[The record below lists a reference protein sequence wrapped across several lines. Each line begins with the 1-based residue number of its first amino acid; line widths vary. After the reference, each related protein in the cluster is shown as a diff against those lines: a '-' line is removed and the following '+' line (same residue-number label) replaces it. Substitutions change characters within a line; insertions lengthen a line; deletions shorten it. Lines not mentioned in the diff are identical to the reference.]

1 MNFVGVNV
9 SIHKEGYRFIAIGI
23 VASLIFMLFSSLLT
37 WIAIILTVFCV
48 FFFRNPKRI
57 VPNDQNLITSPADG
71 TVVAINYDIP
81 PQELNLG
88 EEKRYKVSIFLSI
101 FNVHIN
107 RLPASG
113 KIKNIIYQPG
123 SFLNASLDKASVFN
137 ERNTLILEVN
147 NNPEKLMAF
156 NQIAGFV
163 ARRIVCDVHEGQ
175 EVKKGDIFGL
185 IRFGSRCDIWLPLG
199 AVPEVI
205 VGQTMIAGET
215 VISDLSKENS
225 ALREGTSI

>member
-1 MNFVGVNV
+1 MNFVGVNF
-9 SIHKEGYRFIAIGI
+9 SIHKEGYRFIAIGTI
-23 VASLIFMLFSSLLT
+23 ASLIFMLFSSLLT
-37 WIAIILTVFCV
+37 WIAIILTVFCF
-48 FFFRNPKRI
+48 FFFRNPKRV

-88 EEKRYKVSIFLSI
+88 EEKRYKVSIFLSL

-147 NNPEKLMAF
+147 NNPENLMAF

-205 VGQTMIAGET
+205 VGQAMIAGET

-225 ALREGTSI
+225 PLREGTSI

>member
-1 MNFVGVNV
+1 MNFIGVNF

-23 VASLIFMLFSSLLT
+23 VVSLIFMLFSSVLT
-37 WIAIILTVFCV
+37 WIAIILTAFCV

-71 TVVAINYDIP
+71 TVVAINYDVP

-88 EEKRYKVSIFLSI
+88 EEKRYKVSIFLSLL
-101 FNVHIN
+101 NVHIN

-137 ERNTLILEVN
+137 EKNTIILELN
-147 NNPEKLMAF
+147 DNLENLMAF
-156 NQIAGFV
+156 NQIAGFI

-205 VGQTMIAGET
+205 VGQTMLAGET
-215 VISDLSKENS
+215 VISDLSRENS
-225 ALREGTSI
+225 SLREGTSI

>member
-1 MNFVGVNV
+1 MNFIGVNF
-9 SIHKEGYRFIAIGI
+9 SIHKEGCKFIAIGI
-23 VASLIFMLFSSLLT
+23 VVSLIFMLFSSVLT
-37 WIAIILTVFCV
+37 WIAIILTAFCV
-48 FFFRNPKRI
+48 FFFRNPKRV

-71 TVVAINYDIP
+71 TVVAINYDVP

-88 EEKRYKVSIFLSI
+88 EEKRYKVSIFLSLL
-101 FNVHIN
+101 NAHIN

-113 KIKNIIYQPG
+113 KIKNVIYQPG

-137 ERNTLILEVN
+137 EKNTIILELN
-147 NNPEKLMAF
+147 DNPENLMAF

-205 VGQTMIAGET
+205 VGQTMLAGET
-215 VISDLSKENS
+215 VISDLSRENS
-225 ALREGTSI
+225 SLKEGTSI

>member
-1 MNFVGVNV
+1 MNFLGVNV
-9 SIHKEGYRFIAIGI
+9 SIHKEGYRFITIGI
-23 VASLIFMLFSSLLT
+23 IISLIFMLFSSLLT
-37 WIAIILTVFCV
+37 WIAIILTVFCA

-88 EEKRYKVSIFLSI
+88 EEKRYKVSIFLSLI
-101 FNVHIN
+101 NVHIN

-137 ERNTLILEVN
+137 EKNTLILEVN
-147 NNPEKLMAF
+147 NNPENLMAF

-199 AVPEVI
+199 SVPEVI

>member
-1 MNFVGVNV
+1 MNFVGVNF

-23 VASLIFMLFSSLLT
+23 IASLIFMLFSSLLT
-37 WIAIILTVFCV
+37 WIAIILTVFCA
-48 FFFRNPKRI
+48 FFFRNPKRV

-81 PQELNLG
+81 PQELDLG
-88 EEKRYKVSIFLSI
+88 EEKRYKVSIFLSL

-147 NNPEKLMAF
+147 NNPENLMAF

-199 AVPEVI
+199 AIPEVI
-205 VGQTMIAGET
+205 VGQAMIAGET

-225 ALREGTSI
+225 PLREGTSI

>member
-205 VGQTMIAGET
+205 VGQTMIAGAI